1 MLKRYFAP
9 LVMASLVLAGCQSP
23 PLGKFTPEQIAAM
36 KSYGFNELNGDWSL
50 GLSDTILFD
59 KNDARLRPD
68 SEAQIQSMASRL
80 AKTGLNHA
88 RMDGHTD
95 NYGEESYNEALSLK
109 RADAVADAWAKGAN
123 IPRTNL
129 TTQGLGKKYPIAS
142 NSTAQGRAENRRVS
156 VVISTP

>member
-23 PLGKFTPEQIAAM
+23 PQGKFTPEQIAAM

-142 NSTAQGRAENRRVS
+142 NSTAQGRAKNRRVS

>member
-9 LVMASLVLAGCQSP
+9 LVLASLVLAGCQSP
-23 PLGKFTPEQIAAM
+23 PEGKFTPEQIAAM

-50 GLSDTILFD
+50 GLSDT
-59 KNDARLRPD
+59 
-68 SEAQIQSMASRL
+68 
-80 AKTGLNHA
+80 
-88 RMDGHTD
+88 D

-109 RADAVADAWAKGAN
+109 RANAVADAWAKGAN
-123 IPRTNL
+123 IPRENL
-129 TTQGLGKKYPIAS
+129 TTRGLGKKYPIAS

>member
-9 LVMASLVLAGCQSP
+9 LVLASLVLAGCQSP
-23 PLGKFTPEQIAAM
+23 PEGKFTPEQIAAM

-59 KNDARLRPD
+59 KNDARLR
-68 SEAQIQSMASRL
+68 SESETQIQSMASRL
-80 AKTGLNHA
+80 AKTGLNQ
-88 RMDGHTD
+88 
-95 NYGEESYNEALSLK
+95 ALSLK
-109 RADAVADAWAKGAN
+109 RANAVADAWAKGAN
-123 IPRTNL
+123 IPRENL
-129 TTQGLGKKYPIAS
+129 TTRGLGKKYPIAS

>member
-9 LVMASLVLAGCQSP
+9 IVLASLVLAGCQSP
-23 PLGKFTPEQIAAM
+23 PEGKFTPEQISAM

-50 GLSDTILFD
+50 GMSDTILFD
-59 KNDARLRPD
+59 KNDARLRPE
-68 SEAQIQSMASRL
+68 SETQIQSMASRL
-80 AKTGLNHA
+80 AETGLNHA

-109 RADAVADAWAKGAN
+109 RANAWAKGAN
-123 IPRTNL
+123 IPRSNL
-129 TTQGLGKKYPIAS
+129 TTRGVGQKYPVAS
-142 NSTAQGRAENRRVS
+142 NSTPQGRAENRRVA

>member
-1 MLKRYFAP
+1 MLKRYLAP

-23 PLGKFTPEQIAAM
+23 PQGKFTPEQIAAM